1 MDGNGCPP
9 NDCTYNTIIRGLLRH
24 NETSKAMELV
34 KIMVS
39 KGFSADMT
47 STTILVDLL
56 FANPGDKEL
65 QELLQ

>member
-1 MDGNGCPP
+1 
-9 NDCTYNTIIRGLLRH
+9 
-24 NETSKAMELV
+24 MELV

-39 KGFSADMT
+39 KGFLADMT

-65 QELLQ
+65 QKLLQ

>member
-56 FANPGDKEL
+56 FANLVDIAL
-65 QELLQ
+65 QELIQ